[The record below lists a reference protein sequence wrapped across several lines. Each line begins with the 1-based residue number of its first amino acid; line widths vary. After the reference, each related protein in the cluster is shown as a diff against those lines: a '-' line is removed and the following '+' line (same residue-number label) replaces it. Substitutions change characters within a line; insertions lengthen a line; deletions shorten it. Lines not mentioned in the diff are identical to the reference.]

1 MLSDVCNHFSY
12 INRFYILATLGV
24 TEQAKNSFDLSPQKV
39 VTANYLKSVQNYHL
53 RHSDH
58 TYKVSTV
65 YSILKLL
72 SMMTKKCENQA
83 KIELSNL

>member
-1 MLSDVCNHFSY
+1 MRTKLCNIHYTVNPS
-12 INRFYILATLGV
+12 L
-24 TEQAKNSFDLSPQKV
+24 
-39 VTANYLKSVQNYHL
+39 YLKSVQNYHL

-72 SMMTKKCENQA
+72 SMMTKKNL
-83 KIELSNL
+83 KIKQKFN